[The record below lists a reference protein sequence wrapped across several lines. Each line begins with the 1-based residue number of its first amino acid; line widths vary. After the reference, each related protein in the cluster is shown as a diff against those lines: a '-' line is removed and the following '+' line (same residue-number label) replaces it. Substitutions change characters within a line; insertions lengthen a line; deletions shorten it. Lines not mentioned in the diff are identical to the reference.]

1 MKIISGSA
9 NTDFSEKICRHLDKK
24 LVNVKINKF
33 ADGEINVI
41 IDENIRKQD
50 CYIIQPTGPSKK
62 GSPND
67 NYMELFILIDAL
79 KRGSANSVTVVMPY
93 YGYER
98 QDRKDYSRAP
108 ISARVMAT
116 ILESLKINRVI
127 TFDLHAG
134 QIQGFFSCNTPFD
147 NLYVEAEFIK
157 YIKKNIIS
165 KIINLEDVTIV
176 SPDEGGVKRAVRI
189 AGKLSVGTNTIYKNR
204 AKANEINRMQLMGN
218 VEGKIC
224 IMVDDMIDTGG
235 TACKAASVLKE
246 NGALEVY
253 MLACHGLLSG
263 NAFEKIMNSEF
274 TKVIITNTLECKNDN
289 IPNDKIDII
298 DVSWMCAEAMRR
310 SHNGES
316 LKELYDPPQPKNLD
330 LNK

>member
-9 NTDFSEKICRHLDKK
+9 NREFSEKISKHLDKN

-41 IDENIRKQD
+41 IEENIRKQD
-50 CYIIQPTGPSKK
+50 CFIIQPTGPSIK

-134 QIQGFFSCNTPFD
+134 QIQGFFSCHTPFD
-147 NLYVEAEFIK
+147 NLYVESEFIK
-157 YIKKNIIS
+157 YIKKKIIS
-165 KIINLEDVTIV
+165 KVINLEDITIV

-204 AKANEINRMQLMGN
+204 SNANEINKMQLMGN
-218 VEGKIC
+218 VEGKVC

-235 TACKAASVLKE
+235 TACNAAKLLKE
-246 NGALEVY
+246 NGALDVY

-263 NAFEKIMNSEF
+263 NAVEKIMNSEF
-274 TKVIITNTLECKNDN
+274 TRVIITNTLEKKNND

-316 LKELYDPPQPKNLD
+316 LKELYDPPKIKDLD
-330 LNK
+330 R